1 MKVLVLGATGLL
13 GHRVCRELATRGIDV
28 AGVSR
33 RGGAAPGAPAGIPV
47 TAYDSAAA
55 SDGELRDLLTGYDAL
70 VYALG
75 PDDRERVRGSAR
87 EFFTERLVG
96 PTARVAAAAGEV
108 GVGRLVILG
117 SYFAAMHRV
126 HPQWRLAERHPYVAA
141 RVEQTQAARAA
152 AGATDVVTLEI
163 PYVFGVV
170 PGIEPMWKSVLF
182 DVIRRSP
189 VVPAPPGGTAVVTVV
204 QVGQAVATLVESGAP
219 DPQVAVGDANLTFTT
234 LFGIIAD
241 ELGLRRPRVRVP
253 VPLLTVGMAAELVSM
268 RLKGL
273 DSGLDPLRLAPDLLG
288 RSLYVDLP
296 RSRSVLR
303 HETGGVE
310 AAIRASVR
318 AAYPGL

>member
-1 MKVLVLGATGLL
+1 
-13 GHRVCRELATRGIDV
+13 
-28 AGVSR
+28 
-33 RGGAAPGAPAGIPV
+33 
-47 TAYDSAAA
+47 
-55 SDGELRDLLTGYDAL
+55 
-70 VYALG
+70 
-75 PDDRERVRGSAR
+75 
-87 EFFTERLVG
+87 
-96 PTARVAAAAGEV
+96 
-108 GVGRLVILG
+108 
-117 SYFAAMHRV
+117 
-126 HPQWRLAERHPYVAA
+126 
-141 RVEQTQAARAA
+141 
-152 AGATDVVTLEI
+152 
-163 PYVFGVV
+163 
-170 PGIEPMWKSVLF
+170 MWKSVLF

-219 DPQVAVGDANLTFTT
+219 DPEVAIADENLTFTT
-234 LFGIIAD
+234 IFGVVAD

-273 DSGLDPLRLAPDLLG
+273 DSGLDPLKLAPDLLG

-303 HETGGVE
+303 HESGGVE

>member
-1 MKVLVLGATGLL
+1 MRVLVLGATGLL
-13 GHRVCRELATRGIDV
+13 GHQICRELAARGADV

-33 RGGAAPGAPAGIPV
+33 RGAAAAGAPRGIAV
-47 TAYDSAAA
+47 SAYDIASASESA
-55 SDGELRDLLTGYDAL
+55 LRDQLTGYDAL

-87 EFFTERLVG
+87 AFFTEHLVG

-108 GVGRLVILG
+108 GVGRMVILG
-117 SYFAAMHRV
+117 SYFATMHRV
-126 HPQWRLAERHPYVAA
+126 HPQWRLAERHPYIAA
-141 RVEQTQAARAA
+141 RVEQTRSARAA
-152 AGATDVVTLEI
+152 AGGTDVVTLEI

-189 VVPAPPGGTAVVTVV
+189 VVPAPPGGTAVVTVA

-219 DPQVAVGDANLTFTT
+219 EPEVAVADENLPFTT
-234 LFGIIAD
+234 IFGIVAD
-241 ELGLRRPRVRVP
+241 ELGLRRPRVQVP

-303 HETGGVE
+303 HEAGGVE

-318 AAYPGL
+318 AAYPRL